1 MLCPSDT
8 PEGEACGLVKNLALS
23 THVTTDDDEEPIK
36 QLCFNLGVED
46 VHLLCCDDLYR
57 TGTHLVLLNGLI
69 LGAHRQPRRLLA
81 TMRQLRRAGHV
92 REFVSIQLHPIHR
105 CVNIASDSGRVCR
118 PLCIVDPGGQLR
130 LKQEHMDALNS
141 GSRKWADFIREG
153 IIEYLDVNEENSAD
167 IAIDERWLTPGSS
180 YTHMEIDPLTILGV
194 CAGLI
199 PYPHHNQSP
208 RNTYQCAMG
217 KQAMGPVAH
226 NQWDRIDTI
235 MYMLIY
241 PHRPLVKTRTIDLI
255 GWEQLPAG
263 HNAMVSVMSYS
274 GYDIEDALILN
285 KAALDRGFGRC
296 MVLKKFTCAPRGPS
310 CNPKCYIAATRS
322 ATELRP

>member
-1 MLCPSDT
+1 
-8 PEGEACGLVKNLALS
+8 
-23 THVTTDDDEEPIK
+23 
-36 QLCFNLGVED
+36 
-46 VHLLCCDDLYR
+46 
-57 TGTHLVLLNGLI
+57 
-69 LGAHRQPRRLLA
+69 
-81 TMRQLRRAGHV
+81 
-92 REFVSIQLHPIHR
+92 
-105 CVNIASDSGRVCR
+105 
-118 PLCIVDPGGQLR
+118 
-130 LKQEHMDALNS
+130 MDALNS
-141 GSRKWADFIREG
+141 GQRQWADFIREG

-296 MVLKKFTCAPRGPS
+296 MVLKKFTCALKKFANGSCEKAMPPPTPAKPEKGRADSHARRRQQQALYQKYLVRVRVGVRVGVRVRVRVRVRGS
-310 CNPKCYIAATRS
+310 S
-322 ATELRP
+322 